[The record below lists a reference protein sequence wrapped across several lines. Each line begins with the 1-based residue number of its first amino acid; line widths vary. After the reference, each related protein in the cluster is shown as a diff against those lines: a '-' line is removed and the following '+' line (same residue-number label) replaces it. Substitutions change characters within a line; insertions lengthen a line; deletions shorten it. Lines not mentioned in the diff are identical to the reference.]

1 MFKFISFIKE
11 IHKYDKGEIHQ
22 ISKFCIV
29 GGDSRFVG
37 MKIKKKTHN
46 VMEKVT
52 KCHKIYLIECIK
64 NKLRNSQVDFNIFK
78 DYL

>member
-1 MFKFISFIKE
+1 MICR
-11 IHKYDKGEIHQ
+11 YDNL
-22 ISKFCIV
+22 
-29 GGDSRFVG
+29 
-37 MKIKKKTHN
+37 KKKNQN